1 MSNEELFKN
10 QIGVVGAGRIGRAL
24 ILKLLEKGYPY
35 DNIKLTYNGSIF
47 TFSDISDNNLIDMI
61 SSNAEIVK
69 ISSILILSVPPQ
81 SFKSIG
87 NFNLTDDT
95 LVISFM
101 AGINSETIK
110 EQTGSD
116 NVVRIIP
123 TGPDTI
129 RDSKAIAGVYGR
141 DSRACELFKLLDIDY
156 CLVDDEEKMDYI
168 AIAGC
173 LPAIFCRVA
182 PDSDEAKEAIDR
194 ISEDF
199 PEFREIACKC
209 GKLVP
214 DDNKDEFISRF
225 TTPGG
230 VTQAILNGLNMGK
243 SLYDSLLMGIERNR
257 ELSDESW

>member
-1 MSNEELFKN
+1 MNKEKLFENK
-10 QIGVVGAGRIGRAL
+10 IGVIGAGRIGRAL

-47 TFSDISDNNLIDMI
+47 TFSDISDNDLIDMI

-69 ISSILILSVPPQ
+69 DSSVLILSVPPQ
-81 SFKSIG
+81 SFKPIG
-87 NFNLTDDT
+87 FFNLPKDL

-101 AGINSETIK
+101 AGVTTDAIK

-129 RDSKAIAGVYGR
+129 KDSRAIAGVYGENEVANEIF
-141 DSRACELFKLLDIDY
+141 DLLDFDY
-156 CLVDDEEKMDYI
+156 VMVDDEDKMNYI

-173 LPAIFCRVA
+173 LPAIYCRVN
-182 PDSDEAKEAIDR
+182 PESEDNIEAVNK

-199 PEFREIACKC
+199 PEFGDIAKKC
-209 GKLVP
+209 EGLVP
-214 DDNKDEFISRF
+214 EENKEEFISRF

-230 VTQAILNGLNMGK
+230 VTQAILNGLNSGK
-243 SLYDSLLMGIERNR
+243 SLYDSLLMGIKRNK
-257 ELSDESW
+257 ELSE

>member
-1 MSNEELFKN
+1 MNKEKLFENK
-10 QIGVVGAGRIGRAL
+10 IGVIGAGQIGRAL

-35 DNIKLTYNGSIF
+35 ENIKLTYNGSIF

-69 ISSILILSVPPQ
+69 DSSILILSVPPQ
-81 SFKSIG
+81 SFKPIG
-87 NFNLTDDT
+87 FFNLPKDL

-101 AGINSETIK
+101 AGVTTEAIK

-129 RDSKAIAGVYGR
+129 KNSQAIAGVYGE
-141 DSRACELFKLLDIDY
+141 SEVANELFDLLDFDY
-156 CLVDDEEKMDYI
+156 VMVDDEDKMNYI

-173 LPAIFCRVA
+173 LPAIYCRVD
-182 PDSDEAKEAIDR
+182 PESEDNIEAVNK

-199 PEFREIACKC
+199 PEFMDIAKKC
-209 GKLVP
+209 EKMVP
-214 DDNKDEFISRF
+214 EDNKEEFISRF
-225 TTPGG
+225 TTFGG
-230 VTQAILNGLNMGK
+230 VTQAILNGLNSGK
-243 SLYDSLLMGIERNR
+243 SLYDSLLMGIERNK
-257 ELSDESW
+257 ELGK

>member
-1 MSNEELFKN
+1 MNNEKLFENK
-10 QIGVVGAGRIGRAL
+10 IGVIGAGRIGRAL

-81 SFKSIG
+81 SFKPIG

-95 LVISFM
+95 LIISFM
-101 AGINSETIK
+101 AGITTDAIK
-110 EQTGSD
+110 AQTGSS

-129 RDSKAIAGVYGR
+129 TNSQAIAGVYGENEI
-141 DSRACELFKLLDIDY
+141 AEELFKLLDIDY
-156 CLVDDEEKMDYI
+156 VVVDEEEKMDYI

-173 LPAIFCRVA
+173 LPAIYCRVD
-182 PDSDEAKEAIDR
+182 PQSDDNIEAISK
-194 ISEDF
+194 ISENF
-199 PEFREIACKC
+199 PEFRDIAKKC
-209 GKLVP
+209 EKLVP
-214 DDNKDEFISRF
+214 EENKEEFISRF

-230 VTQAILNGLNMGK
+230 VTQAILNGLNSGK
-243 SLYDSLLMGIERNR
+243 SLYDSLMMGIERNK
-257 ELSDESW
+257 ELSE

>member
-1 MSNEELFKN
+1 MSNEDLFKN
-10 QIGVVGAGRIGRAL
+10 RIGVIGAGRIGRAL

-35 DNIKLTYNGSIF
+35 DNIRLTYGGSIF
-47 TFSDISDNNLIDMI
+47 TFNDIFDNNLIDMI
-61 SSNAEIVK
+61 SDNSEIVK

-81 SFKSIG
+81 AFKNIG

-101 AGINSETIK
+101 AGIETETIK
-110 EQTGSD
+110 KQTGSC

-129 RDSKAIAGVYGR
+129 RDSQAIAGVYG
-141 DSRACELFKLLDIDY
+141 SNAVAYELFDLLDIDY
-156 CLVDDEEKMDYI
+156 CVVDDEDNMDYV

-173 LPAIFCRVA
+173 LPAIFCRV
-182 PDSDEAKEAIDR
+182 PPESDEAKDAVNR

-199 PEFREIACKC
+199 PEFRTMAGKC
-209 GKLVP
+209 EKLVP
-214 DDNKDEFISRF
+214 DDDKEEFIGRF

-243 SLYDSLLMGIERNR
+243 PLYDSLLMGIERNKQ
-257 ELSDESW
+257 LSNE

>member
-1 MSNEELFKN
+1 MSNEDLFKN
-10 QIGVVGAGRIGRAL
+10 HIGVIGAGHIGRAL

-81 SFKSIG
+81 AFKNIG
-87 NFNLTDDT
+87 NFNLDDDT

-101 AGINSETIK
+101 AGISSETIK
-110 EQTGSD
+110 KQTGSD

-129 RDSKAIAGVYGR
+129 RDSQAIAGVYGR
-141 DSRACELFKLLDIDY
+141 NTCAYELFQLLDIDY
-156 CLVDDEEKMDYI
+156 YVVDDEKKMNYI

-173 LPAIFCRVA
+173 LPAIFCRV
-182 PDSDEAKEAIDR
+182 PSDSDEAIEAI
-194 ISEDF
+194 
-199 PEFREIACKC
+199 K
-209 GKLVP
+209 K
-214 DDNKDEFISRF
+214 
-225 TTPGG
+225 
-230 VTQAILNGLNMGK
+230 
-243 SLYDSLLMGIERNR
+243 
-257 ELSDESW
+257 